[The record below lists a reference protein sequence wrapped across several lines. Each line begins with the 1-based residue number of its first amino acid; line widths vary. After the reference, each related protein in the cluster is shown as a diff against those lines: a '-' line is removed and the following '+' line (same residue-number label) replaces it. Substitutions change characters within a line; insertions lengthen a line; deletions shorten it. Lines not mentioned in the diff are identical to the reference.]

1 MNNVASS
8 VSIVS
13 RQNSLLEPITET
25 EVLLEKSIIT
35 EVLQEEEESDF
46 AESAKTANNHSV
58 QQPSG
63 AIIDGPSSASD

>member
-1 MNNVASS
+1 M
-8 VSIVS
+8 SIVS

-35 EVLQEEEESDF
+35 EVLQEEEETDF
-46 AESAKTANNHSV
+46 TESAKTANNHSV

-63 AIIDGPSSASD
+63 VTVDGPSSASN